1 MFQSQ
6 GPLPSLSFSEYI
18 SLASVVS
25 CIYIGRTDVEAETPI
40 FWPPDVKSWLIWK
53 DPDAGKDWRQEEK
66 GMTEDEMAGWHHRLK
81 GHEFGWTP
89 GVGDGQGGLVSC
101 SPWGHK
107 ELDMTEWLNWA
118 LSFTIVNDYYIELS
132 FSNLLI
138 GFYNLVRPIASQIA
152 QNQSLLLKF
161 VQLCDYEQITETLI
175 PSL

>member
-1 MFQSQ
+1 
-6 GPLPSLSFSEYI
+6 
-18 SLASVVS
+18 
-25 CIYIGRTDVEAETPI
+25 
-40 FWPPDVKSWLIWK
+40 
-53 DPDAGKDWRQEEK
+53 
-66 GMTEDEMAGWHHRLK
+66 
-81 GHEFGWTP
+81 
-89 GVGDGQGGLVSC
+89 
-101 SPWGHK
+101 
-107 ELDMTEWLNWA
+107 MTEWLNWA